1 MQSRFFLKIMKINR
15 NLIQLCLLGAVLLQA
30 ATGGA
35 QPVTKIA
42 AGGYHSFFLK
52 SGGSLWGMG
61 RNDYG
66 QLGDGS
72 YNQTNWPEKI
82 LGTNVTAIA
91 AGGYHTL
98 FLKSDGS
105 LWGMGYNSD
114 GQLGDGTTD
123 GGNYYTNRPEQI
135 VVSGVTAIAAGYL
148 HSLFL
153 KSDSSLWGMGF
164 NYDGELGDG
173 TYDQASI
180 PERIVATNV
189 TAIAAG
195 EWHSLFLKSDG
206 SLWAMGFNE
215 YGQLGD
221 GNDSRDD
228 VNIPER
234 IVASGVTAIAA
245 GDHHSLF
252 LKSDGSLW
260 AMGGNAFGELGDG
273 TLNSGGTNSPE
284 QIVAS
289 GVTAIAG
296 GTDHSL
302 FIKSD
307 GSLWGMG
314 DNDSGQLGDG
324 RVQWTNQP
332 EKIVASGVTAVAAGW
347 FHSLFLKSDGS
358 LWAMGDNQYGELGDR
373 TLNDTNRTEQILG
386 PYNRI
391 AIQLVSGP
399 KVRLSFVG
407 LDRTNYALDRTFN
420 LVSTNWM
427 PQTTNRADS
436 VGVLVLT
443 NTPDATTNN
452 FWRIRSV
459 P

>member
-1 MQSRFFLKIMKINR
+1 MKTTKR

-30 ATGGA
+30 ATSSA

-42 AGGYHSFFLK
+42 AGGSQSFFLK
-52 SGGSLWGMG
+52 SGGSLWVMG
-61 RNDYG
+61 LNDKG
-66 QLGDGS
+66 QLGDGTL
-72 YNQTNWPEKI
+72 NPTNWPEKV
-82 LGTNVTAIA
+82 LGTNVTTIA
-91 AGGYHTL
+91 AGIDHTL

-105 LWGMGYNSD
+105 LWAMGRNSD

-123 GGNYYTNRPEQI
+123 GGNYYTNRPEKI
-135 VVSGVTAIAAGYL
+135 VASGVTAIAAGGY

-153 KSDSSLWGMGF
+153 KSDSSLWGMGY
-164 NYDGELGDG
+164 NYDGELGDS

-180 PERIVATNV
+180 PEQIVPSGV

-195 EWHSLFLKSDG
+195 ESHSLFLKSDG

-215 YGQLGD
+215 FGQLGD
-221 GNDSRDD
+221 SNNNRDD
-228 VNIPER
+228 VNIPEK
-234 IVASGVTAIAA
+234 IVPSGVTAIAA

-260 AMGGNAFGELGDG
+260 AMGGNGFGELGDG

-284 QIVAS
+284 KIVAS

-302 FIKSD
+302 FLKSD

-314 DNDSGQLGDG
+314 DNDPGQLGDG
-324 RVQWTNQP
+324 TAHGTIQP
-332 EKIVASGVTAVAAGW
+332 EKIVASGVTAVAAGF

-373 TLNDTNRTEQILG
+373 SLNDTNRIEQILG

-391 AIQLVSGP
+391 AIQLMSGP

-407 LDRTNYALDRTFN
+407 LDGTNYALDRTFN
-420 LVSTNWM
+420 LVPVNWM
-427 PQTTNRADS
+427 PQITNRADS

-443 NTPDATTNN
+443 NTPVTTTNN

>member
-1 MQSRFFLKIMKINR
+1 MKTKQ
-15 NLIQLCLLGAVLLQA
+15 NLIQTCLVAALLLPA
-30 ATGGA
+30 GTSSA

-66 QLGDGS
+66 QLGDGT

-105 LWGMGYNSD
+105 LWVMGRNSD
-114 GQLGDGTTD
+114 GQLGDG
-123 GGNYYTNRPEQI
+123 GGNDYTNQPEQI
-135 VVSGVTAIAAGYL
+135 VASGVTAIAAGYL

-180 PERIVATNV
+180 PEQIVPSGV

-221 GNDSRDD
+221 GNDNRDD
-228 VNIPER
+228 VNIPEQ
-234 IVASGVTAIAA
+234 IVPSGVTAIAA
-245 GDHHSLF
+245 GDFHSLF
-252 LKSDGSLW
+252 IKSDGSLW

-314 DNDSGQLGDG
+314 DNDPGQLGDG
-324 RVQWTNQP
+324 TEYGTNQP
-332 EKIVASGVTAVAAGW
+332 EKIVASGVTAVAAGF

-358 LWAMGDNQYGELGDR
+358 LWAMGGNEYGELGDR

-386 PYNRI
+386 PFNRI

-407 LDRTNYALDRTFN
+407 LDGTNYALDRTFN
-420 LVSTNWM
+420 LAPVKWV

-443 NTPDATTNN
+443 NTPVTTTNN